1 MAASIAMT
9 SKHPQAGSGEFFSTC
24 HSKSEEA
31 IVTVTFAERGKTD
44 KYGWMNSFD
53 ELADYL
59 GRLS

>member
-1 MAASIAMT
+1 MAASIATT
-9 SKHPQAGSGEFFSTC
+9 SSPKVGSGELVPRSV
-24 HSKSEEA
+24 SKSEGA

-53 ELADYL
+53 DLADYL